1 MGYWAGLFMGEDDKA
16 ALEAGVNI
24 MMQIV
29 IKLLGKVKQDGRLC
43 LEEKPDDNAQ
53 D

>member
-1 MGYWAGLFMGEDDKA
+1 MGKDKA
-16 ALEAGVNI
+16 ALEAGVNT
-24 MMQIV
+24 MMQIA